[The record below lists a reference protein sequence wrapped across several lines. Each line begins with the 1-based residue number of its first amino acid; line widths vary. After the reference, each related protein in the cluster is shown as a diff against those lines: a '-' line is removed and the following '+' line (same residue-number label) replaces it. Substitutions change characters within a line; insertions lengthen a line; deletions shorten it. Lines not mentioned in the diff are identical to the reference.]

1 MKDKLFTPFI
11 ILCSVIILLLASS
24 YFNVSSIRFLHLKNI
39 DLLSDIRKQQ
49 SPKPLPL
56 PIVEI
61 DSVIVNSQYKQP
73 TDNTMVIDYGVD
85 SNASI
90 THFFAK
96 LDAIKS
102 NPKKMRIAYFGDSFI
117 EGDYVTD
124 ELRKKMQLA
133 YGGNGIGFMPMQSIV
148 ESDYNNISF
157 KSNKNWLDNNFISSP
172 NNTLLGL
179 AGHVFYANGNATSTY
194 APRKGGSFNMV
205 KLYTGKSTTTNP
217 SVTVAKDNVSQAFT
231 LTNSNLVNE
240 TTISAQPI
248 RELKVT
254 SVDNQLP
261 IYGISIEDATGIYID
276 NYGFR
281 GNSGL
286 LTNKISEDM
295 MRQFNDYF
303 NYDLII
309 VHYGLNAVSHGNVKF
324 TWFENAQSKLIKK
337 IQSAFPNTPILL
349 MSTSDIGYNQDGTWV
364 TEPGVP
370 YMVSTQRSIAKKNKI
385 AFWDL
390 YSSMGGENT
399 MVNWAQQSP
408 RLAALDYI
416 HLNGLGAKKVADIF
430 YDKLMTTKSHYE
442 KNKLK

>member
-179 AGHVFYANGNATSTY
+179 AGHVFYANGNATST
-194 APRKGGSFNMV
+194 
-205 KLYTGKSTTTNP
+205 
-217 SVTVAKDNVSQAFT
+217 
-231 LTNSNLVNE
+231 
-240 TTISAQPI
+240 
-248 RELKVT
+248 
-254 SVDNQLP
+254 
-261 IYGISIEDATGIYID
+261 
-276 NYGFR
+276 
-281 GNSGL
+281 
-286 LTNKISEDM
+286 
-295 MRQFNDYF
+295 
-303 NYDLII
+303 
-309 VHYGLNAVSHGNVKF
+309 
-324 TWFENAQSKLIKK
+324 
-337 IQSAFPNTPILL
+337 
-349 MSTSDIGYNQDGTWV
+349 
-364 TEPGVP
+364 
-370 YMVSTQRSIAKKNKI
+370 
-385 AFWDL
+385 
-390 YSSMGGENT
+390 
-399 MVNWAQQSP
+399 
-408 RLAALDYI
+408 
-416 HLNGLGAKKVADIF
+416 
-430 YDKLMTTKSHYE
+430 
-442 KNKLK
+442 

>member
-1 MKDKLFTPFI
+1 
-11 ILCSVIILLLASS
+11 
-24 YFNVSSIRFLHLKNI
+24 
-39 DLLSDIRKQQ
+39 
-49 SPKPLPL
+49 
-56 PIVEI
+56 
-61 DSVIVNSQYKQP
+61 
-73 TDNTMVIDYGVD
+73 
-85 SNASI
+85 
-90 THFFAK
+90 
-96 LDAIKS
+96 
-102 NPKKMRIAYFGDSFI
+102 
-117 EGDYVTD
+117 
-124 ELRKKMQLA
+124 
-133 YGGNGIGFMPMQSIV
+133 
-148 ESDYNNISF
+148 
-157 KSNKNWLDNNFISSP
+157 
-172 NNTLLGL
+172 
-179 AGHVFYANGNATSTY
+179 
-194 APRKGGSFNMV
+194 
-205 KLYTGKSTTTNP
+205 
-217 SVTVAKDNVSQAFT
+217 
-231 LTNSNLVNE
+231 
-240 TTISAQPI
+240 
-248 RELKVT
+248 
-254 SVDNQLP
+254 
-261 IYGISIEDATGIYID
+261 
-276 NYGFR
+276 
-281 GNSGL
+281 
-286 LTNKISEDM
+286 M

-416 HLNGLGAKKVADIF
+416 HLSGLGAKKVADIF